1 MTAPSPMPID
11 FLVPRLLGR
20 SGLTVGRLGLGSS
33 YGAPASAYEMAFER
47 GCNYFYWGSIRRAG
61 MGDAIRHLA
70 SRQRDKLVVVL
81 QSYSRNGFLLGHRI
95 ESGLR
100 ALRLDYAD
108 ILLLGYHNRPLSP
121 RLMDAALRLQ
131 HRGRVRHL
139 AVSGHHRPMFQQF
152 ARDLR
157 LQALMLRYNAAH
169 RGAETEAFP
178 HLEMPGEPKA
188 GVVCYTATR
197 WGTLIDPKCT
207 PTGLRTPTAVDCYRF
222 VLSNPAIDVCLT
234 GPETAEQMEA
244 NLKTLELGPLSG
256 EEMQWMRKVG
266 DNVHRLTA
274 QSRRNP
280 FMQREQ

>member
-1 MTAPSPMPID
+1 MTNPSPMQND
-11 FLVPRLLGR
+11 FLTPRLLGR
-20 SGLTVGRLGLGSS
+20 SGLVVGRLGLGSS
-33 YGAPASAYEMAFER
+33 YGAPAGAYEEAFEH
-47 GCNYFYWGSIRRAG
+47 GCNYFYWGSVRRKG
-61 MGDAIRHLA
+61 MGDAIRHIA
-70 SRQRDKLVVVL
+70 SRHRDRIVVVL

-100 ALRLDYAD
+100 GLRLDYAD
-108 ILLLGYHNRPLSP
+108 ILLLGYHSRPLSP

-131 HRGRVRHL
+131 QRGRVRHL

-169 RGAETEAFP
+169 RGTETEAFP
-178 HLEMPGEPKA
+178 HLERQGEPKA
-188 GVVCYTATR
+188 GVVCYTASR
-197 WGTLIDPKCT
+197 WGTLIDPRYT
-207 PTGLRTPTAVDCYRF
+207 PIGLRTPTAVDCYRF
-222 VLSNPAIDVCLT
+222 VLSNPDVDVCLT
-234 GPETAEQMEA
+234 GPETAEQMAA
-244 NLKTLELGPLSG
+244 NLKTLQLGPLSV

-274 QSRRNP
+274 RSSRNP